1 MAYAGPGKEV
11 YTNIVPLTVHTVG
24 GGFSTVKELRGSDIP
39 DRVEAVLIV
48 GANTTKGSVRNITTY
63 IGEASTSLSSGKSP
77 RTPVLQRT
85 QQVGQKGGMVFSK
98 IPEDTSLRMNSQNTP
113 YGIY

>member
-11 YTNIVPLTVHTVG
+11 YTNIVPLTVHSVG
-24 GGFSTVKELRGSDIP
+24 GSFSLVKELRGSEIP
-39 DRVEAVLIV
+39 DRVEAILIV
-48 GANTTKGSVRNITTY
+48 GADTAKSAIRNITVYT
-63 IGEASTSLSSGKSP
+63 GEGSTSLSSGKSP

-85 QQVGQKGGMVFSK
+85 QQVGRKGGMVFSK
-98 IPEDTSLRMNSQNTP
+98 IPEDTSLRFNNSNIP